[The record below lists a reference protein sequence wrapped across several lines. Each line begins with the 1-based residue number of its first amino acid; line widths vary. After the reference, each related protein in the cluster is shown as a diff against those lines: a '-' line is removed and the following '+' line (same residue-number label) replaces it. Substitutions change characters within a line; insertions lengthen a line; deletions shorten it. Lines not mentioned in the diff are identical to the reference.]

1 MWDYLG
7 QYQRLAGMT
16 GTASSEV
23 EVYRQIYQLDVV
35 TIPTNKPMIRV
46 DHPDAL
52 YRSRE
57 SKLAALADETGV
69 RHATG
74 QPVLIGAV
82 SIEEAQGISGLL
94 TERGI
99 SHTVLT
105 ALNHEREAQVIADA
119 ARLGAVTVI
128 AKMAGRGVDIILG
141 GADGA
146 ERDDVAD
153 RGGLCVLGADR
164 PAIRRL
170 EMHMRGRAGRQGD
183 PGEAKFFVS
192 FDDDLVK
199 SAVPAK
205 SAAFASRHHREG
217 DQFSTVSAAL
227 SKAQARAAA
236 GTAAWLVASRESD
249 QVLADQ
255 QHVIYA
261 ERASAAR
268 GEELGD
274 RVRNLIDTVVRA
286 QVATAGEQGLDAD
299 RFWRGLRHLYPVS
312 IAPPAAARSGGAI
325 SRGSLPDLAEQAAAD
340 ARRVYRRREQELG
353 TAGIRELERRVILSV
368 LDRGWREHL
377 QAMPE
382 LLNAIAMR
390 TTGDAAL
397 AEYRREGAL
406 LFNRM
411 RDAANR
417 EIVRTLFHIRIE
429 RPGTAPQA

>member
-1 MWDYLG
+1 
-7 QYQRLAGMT
+7 MT

-23 EVYRQIYQLDVV
+23 EVYRQLYQLDVV
-35 TIPTNKPMIRV
+35 TIPANKPMIRV

-69 RHATG
+69 RHASG

-99 SHTVLT
+99 GHLVLT
-105 ALNHEREAQVIADA
+105 ALNHEREAQVIAGA
-119 ARLGAVTVI
+119 ARLGAVTVT
-128 AKMAGRGVDIILG
+128 ARMAGRGVDIILG

-146 ERDDVAD
+146 ERDDVAGL
-153 RGGLCVLGADR
+153 GGLCVLGADR
-164 PAIRRL
+164 PALRRL
-170 EMHMRGRAGRQGD
+170 EMHLRGRAGRQGD

-199 SAVPAK
+199 NAMPAK
-205 SAAFASRHHREG
+205 PAAFASRHHREG
-217 DQFSTVSAAL
+217 DQFSAVSAAL
-227 SKAQARAAA
+227 SKAQAGIAAD
-236 GTAAWLVASRESD
+236 TAARLIASREFD
-249 QVLADQ
+249 QVLAGQ

-261 ERASAAR
+261 ERAPAAR
-268 GEELGD
+268 GDDLGD
-274 RVRNLIDTVVRA
+274 RVRDLIDTVVRA
-286 QVATAGEQGLDAD
+286 Q
-299 RFWRGLRHLYPVS
+299 
-312 IAPPAAARSGGAI
+312 AA
-325 SRGSLPDLAEQAAAD
+325 PDLAGRAAAD
-340 ARRVYRRREQELG
+340 AQQVYRRREQELG
-353 TAGIRELERRVILSV
+353 TAVIRELERRVTLSV

-382 LLNAIAMR
+382 LQKAIAMR
-390 TTGDAAL
+390 TAGAAAL

-411 RDAANR
+411 REEANR
-417 EIVRTLFHIRIE
+417 EIVRTLFHIRVGL
-429 RPGTAPQA
+429 PGTAPPA